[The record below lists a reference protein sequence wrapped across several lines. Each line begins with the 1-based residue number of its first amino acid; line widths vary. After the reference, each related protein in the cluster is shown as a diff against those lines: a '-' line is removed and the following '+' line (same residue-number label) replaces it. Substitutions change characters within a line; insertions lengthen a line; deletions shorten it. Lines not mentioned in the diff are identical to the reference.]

1 MKALRGFPALRI
13 RWWADGNPFKGHVV
27 GKSKPPSFI
36 LGGAVSRGEIPI
48 NQVYLGLPF
57 KASGCKIRRNVG
69 VVTKCWFQP
78 RFGSLFTLA
87 RSDPIPRIAGAAS
100 PAIESARSAWAI
112 IVAQRAKDAK
122 YLNLSRDM
130 QLNSLQSFL

>member
-1 MKALRGFPALRI
+1 MKALRGFPDLRI
-13 RWWADGNPFKGHVV
+13 RWWDGGNPFKGHVV

-78 RFGSLFTLA
+78 RFGSLPWPVPTLF
-87 RSDPIPRIAGAAS
+87 PGLPE
-100 PAIESARSAWAI
+100 P
-112 IVAQRAKDAK
+112 
-122 YLNLSRDM
+122 LHP
-130 QLNSLQSFL
+130 QLNPLGQHGR